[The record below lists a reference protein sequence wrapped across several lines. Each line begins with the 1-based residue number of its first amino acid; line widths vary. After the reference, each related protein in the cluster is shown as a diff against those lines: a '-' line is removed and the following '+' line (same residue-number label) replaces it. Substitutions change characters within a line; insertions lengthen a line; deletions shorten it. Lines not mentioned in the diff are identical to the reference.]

1 MLRVE
6 DLDPPRVVAGAEAR
20 ILEDLRALGIEWDEG
35 PDTGGPHAPYRQSE
49 RSERYLEA
57 IAKLDRDGRL
67 FRCWCSRAEIARAA
81 PQGNAHP
88 DEDGPR
94 YPGTCRELT
103 REAIAAHE
111 KSGRRPSLRFRVDE
125 SPIQF
130 LDGARGPEVSDPA
143 LAGDFVVRRADG
155 LFAYQLAVVVD
166 DAAMA
171 IGEVVRG
178 ADLLGSTGRQLA
190 LFAAL
195 GAPPPRYAH
204 VPLLCGPDGERLA
217 KRHGSIAV
225 RELLARG
232 AAPPA
237 IVGALAASLDLCD
250 PGEQLLPHR
259 LLDAFDLANLPRQA
273 TRCDPA
279 AIIAGRAPAG

>member
-1 MLRVE
+1 MRVE

-20 ILEDLRALGIEWDEG
+20 ILEDLHALGIEWDEG
-35 PDTGGPHAPYRQSE
+35 PDVGGPHAPYRQSE
-49 RSERYLEA
+49 RSERYLDA
-57 IAKLDRDGRL
+57 IAQLDRDGRL
-67 FRCWCSRAEIARAA
+67 FRCYCSRAEVARAQ

-94 YPGTCRELT
+94 YPGTCRELS
-103 REAIAAHE
+103 REAQSAHE

-125 SPIQF
+125 GPIAF
-130 LDGARGPEVSDPA
+130 LDGARGPEASDPG

-171 IGEVVRG
+171 IDEVVRG

-195 GAPPPRYAH
+195 GRSPPRFAH

-225 RELLARG
+225 RELVARG
-232 AAPPA
+232 ISPA
-237 IVGALAASLDLCD
+237 IIVGALAASLGLASASAQLSPRDL
-250 PGEQLLPHR
+250 LNR
-259 LLDAFDLANLPRQA
+259 FDLANLPREA
-273 TRCDPA
+273 TRIDPA
-279 AIIAGRAPAG
+279 AIVAGRAPSL